1 MKMIGPKI
9 RVLRKKKMKMT
20 NLKPHNLRVIIE
32 GQEPLLTAS
41 EETKKIAKLATVGVR
56 CCVILEQIFTAVHVG
71 VGVVELQEQTGSA
84 SVSVTGAVPCPS
96 TWPTSARKKSRSTG
110 LNHHPIAPPQH

>member
-41 EETKKIAKLATVGVR
+41 EETKKIASEK
-56 CCVILEQIFTAVHVG
+56 
-71 VGVVELQEQTGSA
+71 VE
-84 SVSVTGAVPCPS
+84 
-96 TWPTSARKKSRSTG
+96 
-110 LNHHPIAPPQH
+110 